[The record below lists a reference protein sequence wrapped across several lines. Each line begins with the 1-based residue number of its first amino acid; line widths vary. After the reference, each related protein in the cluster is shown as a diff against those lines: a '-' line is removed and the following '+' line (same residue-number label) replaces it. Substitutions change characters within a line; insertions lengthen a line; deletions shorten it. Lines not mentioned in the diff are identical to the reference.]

1 MMLDSARMWTVGLLI
16 GLLLVPATSTAQ
28 ELTQMAPTAGRF
40 TPSGPP
46 LEPPTKVDSGESCV
60 IDLIQP
66 YTITGSLSGSLQ
78 ADYRILVAGACGA
91 PMGTFDEQWI
101 AHGTFTGTHDGASAS
116 GRFTYTA
123 TVKAGGDVEGRLV
136 FGQGMRGTLRI
147 RGNFGDGYLSYE
159 GHVE

>member
-1 MMLDSARMWTVGLLI
+1 
-16 GLLLVPATSTAQ
+16 
-28 ELTQMAPTAGRF
+28 
-40 TPSGPP
+40 
-46 LEPPTKVDSGESCV
+46 
-60 IDLIQP
+60 
-66 YTITGSLSGSLQ
+66 
-78 ADYRILVAGACGA
+78 
-91 PMGTFDEQWI
+91 MGTFDEQWI

-123 TVKAGGDVEGRLV
+123 TVNAGGDIEGRLV